1 MTIHVRIFGD
11 LKGKVSSEREDPGAA
26 TVLNLDASQFNNVL
40 DILSELSIGEDEVS
54 HIFVNHIYSSTKKK
68 VDDGDRVGIFPK
80 NMGLLYK
87 WYFNKED

>member
-11 LKGKVSSEREDPGAA
+11 LKGKVSQGKGDPGAA
-26 TVLNLDASQFNNVL
+26 TVLDLDASKYNKVL
-40 DILSELSIGEDEVS
+40 DILKEFSIEEGEVS
-54 HIFVNHIYSSTKKK
+54 HIFVNHVYSSTKKK
-68 VDDGDRVGIFPK
+68 VKNGDRIGIFPK